1 MSPSRVSTADPVTW
15 RDPALTSI
23 NRLAM
28 RSSLVPCPD
37 VVTARAVTPD
47 TTGADDAEASP
58 WYRSLDTTR
67 GATWRFRLCD
77 RPEAAPAGWTELLHD
92 DNGWTEVAVPGNWTL
107 QGFDRP
113 HYTNIRM
120 PFEGRPPEV
129 PDANPTG
136 LYRTTFRVPRH
147 WSGRRIVL
155 QLGGAESVV
164 DVWLDG
170 HHIGMG
176 KDSRLPS
183 EFDLTAAVR
192 PGRDHVLACRV
203 VRWSDASYIED
214 QDQWWMAGLHRSVSL
229 VATGRTWI
237 DDVKVTATLAD
248 PAPGKASGKAS
259 GKGSGKGS
267 GNALGKLRVT
277 TRVGVD
283 GTIPEG
289 WRVEAY
295 LERLDGTRLPKVPA
309 MGGPVPSDVRPYLF
323 PGFVVRMAA
332 DVPGII
338 PWSAEQPSLYRL
350 VVSLLSA
357 DGTEQEVVA
366 QRVGFRTVSVG
377 ERELRINEQPVLIYG
392 VNRHD
397 HHPDRGKAVTV
408 ADMRDDLALM
418 KQHNI
423 NAVRCSHYPNDSR
436 FYDLCDELG
445 LYVIDEADIESHA
458 FNVSLCHDPAYRAAF
473 LERGSRMVERDKN
486 HACVIAWSLGNESG
500 YGAHHDAMAAWI
512 RRYDPS
518 RPLHYEGA
526 IMYDLYAP
534 APVSD
539 LVCPMYPSID
549 DIVEWSASAPERGD
563 DRRPLIMCEY
573 SHAMGNSNGSL
584 ADYWKVIEASPGLQG
599 GFVWEWKDH
608 GLRAVKASPIDGST
622 VEFFAYG
629 GQFGD
634 TPHDANFVADG
645 LVGPDLAP
653 HPALS
658 ELAWLGRP
666 VRVTGSAADLR
677 AGRVQVHNVRWFE
690 RSGWLRGRWAVLV
703 DGEVVQ
709 EGKIPVTPL
718 RALRPRT
725 SVTIPLGYTMPTLRA
740 GQEAT
745 LDVRFV
751 LAADT
756 PWASAG
762 TELAWDQIPLRARAR
777 GASDRA
783 KGRSPSAARRVSLQ
797 PERSSGAVLATCGGG
812 ALEVVFDEATGSV
825 TSLGWHGEELWVEA
839 PRLELWR
846 AATDND
852 GIKAFVGDQEND
864 WWVGISGKPLSRWLD
879 LGIDRLRRLPGAGS
893 VERGDD
899 GTVVARSEVSLWG
912 SDPDALVRHRTTLV
926 VAPDASLSFLEEV
939 HLPDGWHDL
948 PRVGVSFVLPAGFD
962 ALEWLGLGPWDT
974 YPDRRSSATVG
985 RWGSTVADQFVPY
998 LVPQEHGLHLDTRW
1012 FSLEQHE
1019 GASSPP
1025 LGVRISCDGAQPLAF
1040 SASHFTAADLYAAA
1054 DLTELVARDDVVVH
1068 IDAAHR
1074 GLGTGSCGPDTLPAY
1089 RIDGGTHRW
1098 AWRLD
1103 PYVR

>member
-1 MSPSRVSTADPVTW
+1 MSHPIAPAADPVTW
-15 RDPALTSI
+15 RDPALTSV
-23 NRLAM
+23 NRLPM
-28 RSSLVPCPD
+28 RSPLVPCPD
-37 VVTARAVTPD
+37 EVTARAVTPEA
-47 TTGADDAEASP
+47 TGADDAASSP
-58 WYRSLDTTR
+58 WYRSLDTAD
-67 GATWRFRLCD
+67 GATWRFRWCD
-77 RPEAAPAGWTELLHD
+77 RPEAAPEGWTGLLHD
-92 DNGWTEVAVPGNWTL
+92 HNAWAEVAVPGNWTL

-113 HYTNIRM
+113 QYTNIRM
-120 PFEGRPPEV
+120 PFEGRPPQV

-155 QLGGAESVV
+155 HLGGAESVV

-170 HHIGMG
+170 RYIGMG

-183 EFDLTAAVR
+183 EFDLTAAVS

-214 QDQWWMAGLHRSVSL
+214 QDQWWMAGLHRSVFL
-229 VATGRTWI
+229 YATGHTWI
-237 DDVKVTATLAD
+237 DDVKVTATLVDPSAD
-248 PAPGKASGKAS
+248 KPV
-259 GKGSGKGS
+259 
-267 GNALGKLRVT
+267 GNIRVA
-277 TRVGVD
+277 TRVGV
-283 GTIPEG
+283 GGAIPDG
-289 WRVEAY
+289 WRVEAH
-295 LERLDGTRLPKVPA
+295 LERLDGKPLPKVPVMRGA
-309 MGGPVPSDVRPYLF
+309 VPNDVRPYIF
-323 PGFVVRMAA
+323 RGFVVRSTAE
-332 DVPGII
+332 VPGIV
-338 PWSAEQPSLYRL
+338 PWSAERPSLYRL

-357 DGTEQEVVA
+357 DGTVQEVVA
-366 QRVGFRTVSVG
+366 QRVGFRTVEVG
-377 ERELRINEQPVLIYG
+377 ERELRINGQPVLIYG

-397 HHPDRGKAVTV
+397 HHPDRGKAVSV
-408 ADMRDDLALM
+408 ADMRDDLVLM

-458 FNVSLCHDPAYRAAF
+458 FNVSLCHDPAYRSAF

-486 HACVIAWSLGNESG
+486 HACVMAWSLGNESG

-549 DIVEWSASAPERGD
+549 EILAWSATAPDRGD
-563 DRRPLIMCEY
+563 HRRPLIMCEY

-584 ADYWKVIEASPGLQG
+584 ADYWDAIEASPGLQG

-608 GLRAVKASPIDGST
+608 GLRAVKASPIDGAP

-634 TPHDANFVADG
+634 SPHDANFVADG

-658 ELAWLGRP
+658 ELAWLARP
-666 VRVTGSAADLR
+666 VRVTASAADLR
-677 AGRVQVHNVRWFE
+677 AGRVQVRNVRWFE
-690 RSGWLRGRWAVLV
+690 RCGWLRGRWTVLV
-703 DGEVVQ
+703 DGEAVQ
-709 EGKIPVTPL
+709 EGKVPVAPI
-718 RALRPRT
+718 RALQPRT
-725 SVTIPLGYTMPTLRA
+725 SVTVALGYTTPTLRA

-751 LAADT
+751 LAVDT
-756 PWASAG
+756 PWAPAG
-762 TELAWDQIPLRARAR
+762 TEVAWDQVPLRSRAR
-777 GASDRA
+777 SGNERGT
-783 KGRSPSAARRVSLQ
+783 GRSSASAARRVSLQ
-797 PERSSGAVLATCGGG
+797 PERSSGAVLATCAGG
-812 ALEVVFDEATGSV
+812 ALEVVFDEATGSI

-852 GIKAFVGDQEND
+852 GIKAFVGDKDDD

-899 GTVVARSEVSLWG
+899 GTVVAHSDVSLWG
-912 SDPDALVRHRTTLV
+912 SDPDALVHHRTTLI
-926 VAPDASLSFLEEV
+926 VAPDASLSFVEEV
-939 HLPDGWHDL
+939 VLPDEWHDL
-948 PRVGVSFVLPAGFD
+948 PRVGISFVLPAGFD
-962 ALEWLGLGPWDT
+962 RLEWLGLGPWDT

-985 RWGSTVADQFVPY
+985 RWGSSVTEQFVPY

-1012 FSLEQHE
+1012 FTLEQE
-1019 GASSPP
+1019 TGASTLP
-1025 LGVRISCDGAQPLAF
+1025 LGIRISGDGEQPLAF
-1040 SASHFTAADLYAAA
+1040 SASHFSAADLYAAA
-1054 DLTELVARDDVVVH
+1054 DITELVARDDIVVH
-1068 IDAAHR
+1068 VDAAHR
-1074 GLGTGSCGPDTLPAY
+1074 GLGTGSCGPDTLPEY
-1089 RIDGGTHRW
+1089 RVDGGTHRW

-1103 PYVR
+1103 PYAR